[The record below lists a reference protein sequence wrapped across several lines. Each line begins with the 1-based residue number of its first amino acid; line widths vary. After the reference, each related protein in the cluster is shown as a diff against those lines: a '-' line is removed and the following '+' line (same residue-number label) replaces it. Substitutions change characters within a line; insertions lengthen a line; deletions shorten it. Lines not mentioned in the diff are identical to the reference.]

1 MKTLALSDHLAWRC
15 EFSGDSIPDAINS
28 GPTNRQAPQDF
39 QSTSGRVVAKPKYGP
54 GSLFA
59 VPLNGGGY
67 GVGLV
72 ARMSSKGIL
81 LGYFFAQRWAQV
93 PMLSD
98 VKNLSPNDS
107 VLIGR
112 FSYLGL
118 KQGQWEV
125 LGPMAGWVP
134 EEWPMPV
141 FARTEPITGRSI
153 QVHYDDSDP
162 SRRLGE
168 EAVPGGDNEGKPE
181 DGLMGAGYV
190 ENVLTGLLA
199 QP

>member
-1 MKTLALSDHLAWRC
+1 M
-15 EFSGDSIPDAINS
+15 PDARNS
-28 GPTNRQAPQDF
+28 GRITRQAPQDF
-39 QSTSGRVVAKPKYGP
+39 QSNSGRVVAKPKYGP

-59 VPLNGGGY
+59 VPLNDGGY
-67 GVGLV
+67 GLGLV
-72 ARMSSKGIL
+72 ARTSSRSIL
-81 LGYFFAQRWAQV
+81 LGYFFAQRRAQV

-112 FSYLGL
+112 FSNLGL
-118 KQGQWEV
+118 KQGKWEV
-125 LGPMAGWVP
+125 LGPMVGWVP

-168 EAVPGGDNEGKPE
+168 EAVPSGDNDGKPE

-190 ENVLTGLLA
+190 ENVLTDVLA